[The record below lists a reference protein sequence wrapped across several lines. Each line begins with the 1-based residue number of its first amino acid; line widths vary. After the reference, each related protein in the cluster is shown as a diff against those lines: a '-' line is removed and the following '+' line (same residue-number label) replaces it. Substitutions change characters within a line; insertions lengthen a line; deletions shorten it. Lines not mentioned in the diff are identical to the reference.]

1 MIRISSFAG
10 EIPRI
15 IPRLLQENYAQVA
28 QNTKLENGALLP
40 IRRGRFITTMPQD
53 VLSVYKAGNEWLGW
67 PVRVDVEPGPVASDR
82 LYITGDGTPKLRVDG
97 TLYNLAL
104 PRPQNRLTATVNGT
118 PDDQLSSTVIFSY
131 TNVSQFDE
139 ESEPADLSIGVAWS
153 PGLPVTLSGFQLPP
167 AGRGINRQ
175 RIYRSQ
181 TSSLGDTTLYF
192 VAERPATAANFAYTD
207 TSYPMN
213 EPLASTDYNPPPDN
227 LQGLTS
233 LPNGM
238 MAAFVGKKVYFCE
251 PYRPHAWPEKYIMT
265 VDYNVVGLAAF
276 GSSLAV
282 MTEGMPYVM
291 QGTAPDNMVSERI
304 EVNLPCVTAAGIVDL
319 GYSVCYPSTKG
330 LVTLGGGG
338 AAVASEN
345 LFTQDQWQ
353 SMSPASFVA
362 GQFSGRYMASYDYT
376 DALGKAQR
384 GMLII
389 DLSGSQPFLVR
400 ASDDAD
406 AMFYELGSGKLF
418 IVRNKREVYEW
429 DAISELYGE
438 QLWRSKKFVLPTE
451 TNFACIMVEGEDAF
465 SNDQRAQIE
474 AKNAAIRA
482 RNRARIEQ
490 GKTGGTMNDM
500 ALNMLPLAGS
510 LLEPVQSDEPTFSAT
525 VYADGRAVATIYHL
539 NRVLPLP
546 GGYMARQWEI
556 EIRGNQMVTGIAIAY
571 SATEI
576 AEGG

>member
-1 MIRISSFAG
+1 MIRVSSFAG
-10 EIPRI
+10 EIPRL
-15 IPRLLQENYAQVA
+15 IPRLLQENFAQVA

-53 VLSVYKAGNEWLGW
+53 VKAVYKAGNDWIGW
-67 PVRVDVEPGPVASDR
+67 PVRVDVEPGPVATDR
-82 LYITGDGTPKLRVDG
+82 LYITGDGKPKLRVDG
-97 TLYNLAL
+97 VVYELAV
-104 PRPQNRLTATVNGT
+104 PRPPNRLTATVQGN
-118 PDDQLSSTVIFSY
+118 PNDQLSSTVIFSY
-131 TNVSQFDE
+131 TYVTQFDE
-139 ESEPADLSIGVAWS
+139 ESEPADLAIGVMWS
-153 PGLPVTLSGFQLPP
+153 PGLPVVLSGFKLPP

-181 TSSLGDTTLYF
+181 TSALGDTTLYF
-192 VAERPATAANFAYTD
+192 VAERPATAENFNYTD
-207 TSYPMN
+207 TSYPIG
-213 EPLASTDYNPPPDN
+213 EPLPALDYNAPPDN

-251 PYRPHAWPEKYIMT
+251 PYRPHAWPEKYVMT
-265 VDYNVVGLAAF
+265 VDYTVVGLAAF

-319 GYSVCYPSTKG
+319 GYSVAYPSTKG
-330 LVTLGGGG
+330 LVTLGANG
-338 AAVASEN
+338 AAVASES

-362 GQFSGRYMASYDYT
+362 GQFSGRYMASYDYI

-418 IVRNKREVYEW
+418 IVRNNREVYEW

-438 QLWRSKKFVLPTE
+438 QLWRSKKFVLPTN

-465 SNDQRAQIE
+465 TNDQRAQIN
-474 AKNAAIRA
+474 AKNVAIRA
-482 RNRARIEQ
+482 RNRARIEAS
-490 GKTGGTMNDM
+490 KTGAAINQM
-500 ALNMLPLAGS
+500 ALNARPLAGS

-525 VYADGRAVATIYHL
+525 VYGDGRPVATIYHL
-539 NRVLPLP
+539 NKVIPLP
-546 GGYMARQWEI
+546 AGFMARQWEI

-571 SATEI
+571 SATEM